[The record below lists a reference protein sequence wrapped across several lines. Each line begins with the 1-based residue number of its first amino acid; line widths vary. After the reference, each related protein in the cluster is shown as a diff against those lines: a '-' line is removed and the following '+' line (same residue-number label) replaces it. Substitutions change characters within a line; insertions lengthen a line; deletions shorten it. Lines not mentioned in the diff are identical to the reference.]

1 MIKSWENKYE
11 SITSQKTKKVNL
23 NKMGFNKR
31 ILKKENILKNL
42 PNIMVYLDADAI
54 ICTDDFSREVY
65 RLFRDGLSK
74 EEILNEINK
83 IK

>member
-1 MIKSWENKYE
+1 MIL
-11 SITSQKTKKVNL
+11 T
-23 NKMGFNKR
+23 MGFNKR

-42 PNIMVYLDADAI
+42 PNIMTYLDADAI

-65 RLFRDGLSK
+65 GLFRIGSSK
-74 EEILNEINK
+74 EEIINLINK